1 MFYYDNKIWI
11 GDLYRFYKFYSLQG
25 HETILSKLHIQL
37 TSIHFSQRSFHWLDS
52 ITNVENFF
60 VRGGGSPW

>member
-1 MFYYDNKIWI
+1 MVIDFTN
-11 GDLYRFYKFYSLQG
+11 STLQG

-60 VRGGGSPW
+60 VRGGGSLW